1 MKKHF
6 SLGLLL
12 TFFTVCQFYG
22 QDPLTNYTWTSV
34 DENSYRSV
42 ITDTDPFGNQSSIL
56 ECTPNG
62 SWQGFG
68 FQNITI
74 DPNKTYRFSYWTK
87 VLSDT
92 PSYSFTGKISSS
104 SGMISSSGSTIN
116 DYYIHSVW
124 AVPGSGTWYLY
135 VGFVKGNGDTSTY
148 DGSIHDSNGL
158 VSGLTTDGH
167 RFATST
173 TSIGFGASHNSGNT
187 SNRVYYFDPRIEE
200 VTTAGDDSVTDL
212 LNPSGG
218 GNNGGN
224 SGGGTGGYWAQTG
237 SDIHY
242 DGGNV
247 GIGTTTPEA
256 FLEVEGTGTIGG
268 QWNPNNSFFSIKE
281 DGTSSAIIMD
291 SNEIYGSGT
300 LHIGAQTGDIVKFR
314 KVTATGSTDHMIID
328 ANGNMGIG
336 TTTPGSWKL
345 AVNGNIRAKEIKV
358 ETGWADYVFK
368 EGYDLPTLE
377 EVEKHIQ
384 EKGHLMNIPSEAEV
398 LENGIQLGEMN
409 KLLLE
414 KIEELT
420 LYILEHKKQMADQQ
434 KQIDELKKLL
444 ENE

>member
-22 QDPLTNYTWTSV
+22 QDPLTNYTWTSA

-104 SGMISSSGSTIN
+104 NGMISSSGSTIN

-167 RFATST
+167 RFATSA

-200 VTTAGDDSVTDL
+200 VTTVGDDSVADL

-247 GIGTTTPEA
+247 GDGTTTPEEL
-256 FLEVEGTGTIGG
+256 FQIS
-268 QWNPNNSFFSIKE
+268 NSFLFHTGGHDVLGFEYKPSGGVDLDATKYAGEIRF
-281 DGTSSAIIMD
+281 DPTNGNLRLGTSSSLTNTPTTNLLISKD
-291 SNEIYGSGT
+291 
-300 LHIGAQTGDIVKFR
+300 
-314 KVTATGSTDHMIID
+314 
-328 ANGNMGIG
+328 GNIGIG

-368 EGYDLPTLE
+368 EGYDLPSLE

-384 EKGHLMNIPSEAEV
+384 EKGHLINIPSEAEV
-398 LENGIQLGEMN
+398 LENGIKLGEMN
-409 KLLLE
+409 
-414 KIEELT
+414 
-420 LYILEHKKQMADQQ
+420 
-434 KQIDELKKLL
+434 
-444 ENE
+444 